1 MILGG
6 LGAILST
13 HLHGFERLLSIKGSI
28 PSTRSTFVFSRF
40 SALSPPTFLHRR
52 PTQAVRGFQ
61 RFCMFPSIPPL
72 VFSVWNFLYSGL

>member
-28 PSTRSTFVFSRF
+28 PSTRSTSHSRMAFQQRHRSQKEPWLLFSF
-40 SALSPPTFLHRR
+40 FTLP
-52 PTQAVRGFQ
+52 
-61 RFCMFPSIPPL
+61 
-72 VFSVWNFLYSGL
+72 